1 MTYATREEYLE
12 AFIDAARPRF
22 EAANAS
28 LPANVRVAVGFT
40 SRGSKGSKIGECWSS
55 DASEDGYFEIFIKPT
70 LADPTRVC
78 DVLTQQLIHAAI
90 GLNKGR
96 GPEYKRAAT
105 SLGYS
110 GRMTAPTATDAWY
123 GWALPVISKLGAMP
137 YGALQEGGIS
147 SARPKQTTALLKVEC
162 PVCGWLARVT
172 RKHIQPHAYLGC
184 PVPSCD
190 GELVCEELEA
200 TDEAA

>member
-12 AFIDAARPRF
+12 AFIDAARPHF
-22 EAANAS
+22 DAANAS

-40 SRGSKGSKIGECWSS
+40 SGGTRGTRIGECWSS

-96 GPEYKRAAT
+96 GPEYKRVAT
-105 SLGYS
+105 SLGYT
-110 GRMTAPTATDAWY
+110 GKMTAPSATNSWY
-123 GWALPVISKLGAMP
+123 SWALPVISKLGDMP
-137 YGALQEGGIS
+137 YGALSNDGIS
-147 SARPKQTTALLKVEC
+147 SARAKQTAAMLKLEC
-162 PVCGWLARVT
+162 PVCHWLARAT
-172 RKHIQPHAYLGC
+172 RKHISPHAYLSC
-184 PVPSCD
+184 PAPTCD
-190 GELVCEELEA
+190 GELVCEELEQDDA
-200 TDEAA
+200 DA